1 MDWSRY
7 QTYESLILRIGLGM
21 TLLFWGYEKLT
32 VSKLAEAYPK
42 DYGPFMIMDVNLFL
56 TLAGI
61 LQIILALMMIV
72 GLFTRLT
79 AAVLFLMALV
89 TILIPGALILRDIP
103 HFAYAFAAGGGA
115 LALLIKGGG
124 PHSMDEGLTR
134 AMRGPKLSRVRR

>member
-7 QTYESLILRIGLGM
+7 ETYEPLILRIGLGF

-32 VSKLAEAYPK
+32 VPKLAEAYPQ

-61 LQIILALMMIV
+61 IQMILAAMMIV

-79 AAVLFLMALV
+79 AAVLALMALV
-89 TILIPGALILRDIP
+89 TILIPGAIILRDLP
-103 HFAYAFAAGGGA
+103 HFAYAFAAAGGA
-115 LALLIKGGG
+115 MVLLIKGGG
-124 PHSMDEGLTR
+124 PHSIDEGLGR
-134 AMRGPKLSRVRR
+134 AMRGRS